1 MAQIPAIVNGDAIS
15 STTLTNRTNGIA
27 DTYTDRGATVLE
39 TGCVHV
45 ATTSL
50 LAGDHPANRAVVQH
64 DLMDTT
70 YLRPMNG
77 QWGSTNFPVLASSGG
92 TLVLVTLAGPYGTW
106 TTFVRFGTAALE
118 GPATVGLFAEFLH
131 GNNVATSGIV
141 FIGAGT
147 DYGAGVIVRAGA
159 TRARHVFTRDDDTA
173 ATEVQIQN
181 AAYLLYTTFG
191 VLLLG
196 KLEGGSVTQIL
207 IPASVRFASV
217 GFEGSGGNMD
227 VQFFLSQAYLKALD
241 LDLDY
246 EIALLPVVADS
257 AGVSPTWTPLLET
270 LYISAMVIPGTLA

>member
-106 TTFVRFGTAALE
+106 TTFVRFGTAAL
-118 GPATVGLFAEFLH
+118 GGQSMTGLFAEFLH

-159 TRARHVFTRDDDTA
+159 TRVRHIFSRGDDTA
-173 ATEVQIQN
+173 ATESDIQV
-181 AAYLLYTTFG
+181 AAHFVFTTFG

-196 KLEGGSVTQIL
+196 RVKGGSVTQIL
-207 IPASVRFASV
+207 IPASVRFVSV
-217 GFEGSGGNMD
+217 GFEGGGGNMD
-227 VQFFLSQAYLKALD
+227 VQFFLSRTYLVALN

-257 AGVSPTWTPLLET
+257 TGVSPTWTPFMEA